1 MVDSADCG
9 VVYDWLRIRN
19 SSHTGPWG
27 LFPLDQPTQR
37 SYLWRMPKF
46 KKGHT
51 LGFKPGNVPH
61 NKGTKGQ
68 MVKDPPVPFIR
79 LPVELDAVGREQEM
93 PLQAASCH
101 LLRPKKLKEGV
112 AGFSDRRAVKE

>member
-1 MVDSADCG
+1 
-9 VVYDWLRIRN
+9 
-19 SSHTGPWG
+19 
-27 LFPLDQPTQR
+27 
-37 SYLWRMPKF
+37 MPKF

-51 LGFKPGNVPH
+51 LGFKPGNIPH

-68 MVKDPPVPFIR
+68 MVKDPPVPYIR
-79 LPVELDAVGREQEM
+79 LLVELDAVGRDHSSASKKQEI
-93 PLQAASCH
+93 PLHAASCH